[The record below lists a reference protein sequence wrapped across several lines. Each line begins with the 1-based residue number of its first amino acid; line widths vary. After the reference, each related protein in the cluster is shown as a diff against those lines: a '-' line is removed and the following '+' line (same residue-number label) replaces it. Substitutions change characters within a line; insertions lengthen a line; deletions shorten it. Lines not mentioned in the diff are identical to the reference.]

1 MLKID
6 KNSYKNLDI
15 YYIGYVTIR
24 KIDDYGSIYS
34 VNPLYLRIIHARGYT
49 EEKNGNKYLIFDSV
63 NENKEAL
70 KKYFEIWNGIKNKI
84 KAINGDECDYG
95 EDYMKIRF
103 NSDDDL
109 PFNEI
114 LKFHLMTI
122 IIRCV
127 FSEDGKLYP

>member
-24 KIDDYGSIYS
+24 KIDDYESIYS
-34 VNPLYLRIIHARGYT
+34 VNPLGLRIIYARGYT
-49 EEKNGNKYLIFDSV
+49 EEKNGNKYIIFDSV

-84 KAINGDECDYG
+84 KAIKVMSVIME
-95 EDYMKIRF
+95 KI
-103 NSDDDL
+103 
-109 PFNEI
+109 
-114 LKFHLMTI
+114 T
-122 IIRCV
+122 
-127 FSEDGKLYP
+127 